1 MLNSVYTER
10 SDKTMKNNIFFILF
24 LFFSLPLLA
33 QTQGTVTDKDT
44 KSPLS
49 DVIVQYGATS
59 RDYVYT
65 DAKGRFSIP
74 DNSEDIIYFQSIGY
88 KTKSVLKTALRQQ
101 PIVVLELN
109 PVSLNPVVISPYD
122 ADMLLKEVMLNTKK
136 RLITDQSIGYLLHFL
151 QTKSTDTLQNE
162 IYLKYTTT
170 LNSKV
175 LKKNLDKERVPYTY
189 NIIDIRRLQKTVTP
203 TSELYGAEY
212 HASYLF
218 TFGESVNN
226 ETTRSYSS
234 DSSLIILQIEPLK
247 GKDGWASGE
256 VRINK
261 DDMTIASI
269 EIESVDSILDLQA
282 YKRYMGKK
290 VKTLRKVGRFQ
301 FAKSDGRYYMKECY
315 TYYKFRAINEFGR
328 EEDIVYYCD
337 VNCIGSVDAK
347 TIKKRRLSGFC
358 QELFYFPDSSMSEFW
373 NADSPSNTNW
383 QNYKSTGELSLGDN
397 TPRSNGAGYYLKK
410 SMFAAPLFLLLLLI

>member
-1 MLNSVYTER
+1 
-10 SDKTMKNNIFFILF
+10 MKRDSLLIILLF
-24 LFFSLPLLA
+24 LSLGISA
-33 QTQGTVTDKDT
+33 QVSIHGTIVDKDT
-44 KSPLS
+44 NAPIS

-65 DAKGRFSIP
+65 DAKGKFAIP
-74 DNSEDIIYFQSIGY
+74 DNSEDIIYFQCIGY
-88 KTKSVLKTALRQQ
+88 KTKSALKTALKQQ

-122 ADMLLKEVMLNTKK
+122 ADMLLKEVMLNTKEK
-136 RLITDQSIGYLLHFL
+136 LITDQPIGYLLHFL

-170 LNSKV
+170 LDRKE
-175 LKKNLDKERVPYTY
+175 LKKNLNKERVPYIY
-189 NIIDIRRLQKTVTP
+189 NIVDIRRLQKSVTP

-218 TFGESVNN
+218 TFGKSENN

-234 DSSLIILQIEPLK
+234 DSSLIILQIEPLE
-247 GKDGWASGE
+247 GKAGWASGE

-269 EIESVDSILDLQA
+269 EIESVDSILDLQT

-290 VKTLRKVGRFQ
+290 VKALRKVGRFR
-301 FAKSDGRYYMKECY
+301 FAKSNGKYYMKECY
-315 TYYKFRAINEFGR
+315 TYYKFRAINEFDR

-337 VNCIGSVDAK
+337 VNCIGTIDPK
-347 TIKKRRLSGFC
+347 TIRKRRLSGFC
-358 QELFYFPDSSMSEFW
+358 QELFYFPDSSISEFW
-373 NADSPSNTNW
+373 NAGSPSNADW
-383 QNYKSTGELSLGDN
+383 QNYKSTGELNLGDN

-410 SMFAAPLFLLLLLI
+410 SIFAVPLFLLLLLV